1 MSLSRSA
8 TMVSWAAPARVSAAL
23 LQPASQR
30 ADSLASAGRLRS
42 LPAGASG
49 RVQIAASTRPTT
61 ASLST
66 STAITGWMKKPVV
79 VLFAAG
85 PNPRRFLSRSVKLI
99 SVVSC
104 TTRMRR
110 PTQRS
115 AVRAASVST
124 IRSTET

>member
-1 MSLSRSA
+1 
-8 TMVSWAAPARVSAAL
+8 
-23 LQPASQR
+23 
-30 ADSLASAGRLRS
+30 
-42 LPAGASG
+42 
-49 RVQIAASTRPTT
+49 
-61 ASLST
+61 
-66 STAITGWMKKPVV
+66 MKKPVV